1 MPRRFCFVS
10 RSRKRL
16 TSGFRDC
23 YKARSEIAVCLACQ
37 ISNQDRKGTIVNKS
51 ELIDAIAKHADISKA
66 AAGRALDATVNS
78 IKGSLK
84 KGDIV
89 TLVGFGS
96 FYVGKRTARQGR
108 NPRTGATIKIK
119 AAKVPK
125 FRAGKA
131 LKDSVN

>member
-1 MPRRFCFVS
+1 M
-10 RSRKRL
+10 
-16 TSGFRDC
+16 
-23 YKARSEIAVCLACQ
+23 
-37 ISNQDRKGTIVNKS
+37 NKND
-51 ELIDAIAKHADISKA
+51 LIDAISRHADISKA
-66 AAGRALDATVNS
+66 AAGRALDATMNS

-96 FYVGKRTARQGR
+96 FYVGRRTARAGR
-108 NPRTGATIKIK
+108 NPRTGDTIRIQ

-131 LKDSVN
+131 LKDELK